1 MKKLLRYLVNTILF
15 IVIWLVIF
23 LPVAYYSFEN
33 IRLGPSGLIAIGG
46 IVAIIISYK
55 LVKRINKS
63 NLWASLF
70 DETEV
75 VNEAVEEKK
84 VEVDKVKISKKRHL
98 IKAVTWNLLAMTTT
112 FFILSYLPPYFGFEP
127 IDKSSVGWLVVLD
140 RVAKLIF
147 YYFHERTWLSS
158 NWGVI
163 KPKD

>member
-1 MKKLLRYLVNTILF
+1 MKLLRYLVNTILF
-15 IVIWLVIF
+15 VVIWCIMF
-23 LPVAYYSFEN
+23 LPVMKLSIDTGGTSIA
-33 IRLGPSGLIAIGG
+33 AIGG
-46 IVAIIISYK
+46 IIAIFISYA

-112 FFILSYLPPYFGFEP
+112 FFILSHLPPYFGFEP
-127 IDKSSVGWLVVLD
+127 LDRSSVGWLVVLD
-140 RVAKLIF
+140 RVVKLIF
-147 YYFHERTWLSS
+147 YYFHERTWFAS
-158 NWGVI
+158 NWGVV
-163 KPKD
+163 KPKN